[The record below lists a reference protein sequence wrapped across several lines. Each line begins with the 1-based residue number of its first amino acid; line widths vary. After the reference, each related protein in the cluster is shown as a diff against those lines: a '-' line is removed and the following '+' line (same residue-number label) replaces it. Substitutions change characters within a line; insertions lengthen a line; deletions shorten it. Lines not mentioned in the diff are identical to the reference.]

1 MRRIGVE
8 ERRARLAVRH
18 HLSACA
24 PGPDVA
30 GVARSLVALHSTD
43 PASVF
48 LSVRARAPMIEIDA
62 IERALYEDRS
72 VVRMLGM
79 RRTVFVVPVE
89 LVPVVHM
96 ACTQALVPG
105 ERRKAVTFLEGS
117 GVEDGE
123 AWLRR
128 AQDDT
133 MEALRARGEA
143 TAAELS
149 AAVPELRRQVLVGAG
164 TKWEGVQGMSSRV
177 LFLLAAEGRIAR
189 GRPRG
194 SWISSQY
201 RWAPM
206 EAWLPDRGPDPT
218 VEEART
224 ELARRWLRAFGPAT
238 LADLKWWTGLTMG
251 EVKRAITPLGTVEV
265 EIDGG
270 TGMVLPDDLE
280 PVPAPEPWAA
290 LLPALDPTVMGWQ
303 ERGWYLGEHR
313 AALFDRSGN
322 AGPSVWWEGRIVGAW
337 AKRPDGEIAIRLL
350 EDVGADAERAIECEA
365 HRLAAWLGPVKV
377 APRFRTTAELE
388 LSS

>member
-48 LSVRARAPMIEIDA
+48 LSVRARAPMIDIDA

-123 AWLRR
+123 VWLRR

-133 MEALRARGEA
+133 MDALLARGEA

-149 AAVPELRRQVLVGAG
+149 AAVPELRRQVRVGAG

-218 VEEART
+218 VEAART

-265 EIDGG
+265 EIDGR

-337 AKRPDGEIAIRLL
+337 AQRADREIAIRLL

-377 APRFRTTAELE
+377 AARFRTTAELE

>member
-1 MRRIGVE
+1 
-8 ERRARLAVRH
+8 
-18 HLSACA
+18 
-24 PGPDVA
+24 
-30 GVARSLVALHSTD
+30 
-43 PASVF
+43 
-48 LSVRARAPMIEIDA
+48 
-62 IERALYEDRS
+62 
-72 VVRMLGM
+72 
-79 RRTVFVVPVE
+79 
-89 LVPVVHM
+89 
-96 ACTQALVPG
+96 
-105 ERRKAVTFLEGS
+105 
-117 GVEDGE
+117 
-123 AWLRR
+123 
-128 AQDDT
+128 
-133 MEALRARGEA
+133 
-143 TAAELS
+143 
-149 AAVPELRRQVLVGAG
+149 
-164 TKWEGVQGMSSRV
+164 MSSRV

-218 VEEART
+218 VEAART

-280 PVPAPEPWAA
+280 PVPAAEPWAA

-337 AKRPDGEIAIRLL
+337 AQRPDGEIAIRLL

-365 HRLAAWLGPVKV
+365 RRLAAWLGPVKV
-377 APRFRTTAELE
+377 AARFRTPAELE